1 MASGPITACQTEG
14 EKVEAVTDFLFLGT
28 KITVDSDC
36 SLEIRRWLL
45 LGRRVTTNLDSMLKS
60 RDITLPIKVRIVKAM
75 VFQVVPYGCEGWTVK
90 KAESQK
96 KRCLR
101 TMVLEKIPQSP
112 LDSKEIKPVNCKGN
126 QPWIPVG
133 STDAETEAP
142 VFWSPDVNSWLIRKV
157 PDAGKDGGQTEKR
170 ASENKIAGWHHW
182 WNEMNLGKLP
192 EMVRDRE
199 AWQAAVH
206 GIAKS
211 QTQLELGDRTTTTA
225 SQNSQFHH
233 FPSGDSAILMLIKC
247 SCFYPCAFWWFFFFL
262 KKQFH
267 SLRTVLCKYAFIN
280 VVIIWCKWT

>member
-60 RDITLPIKVRIVKAM
+60 RHITLPIKVRIVKAM

-96 KRCLR
+96 KWCLR

-157 PDAGKDGGQTEKR
+157 PDAGKDGGQKERGHQRIRSLDGITGGMKWTWANFR
-170 ASENKIAGWHHW
+170 RW
-182 WNEMNLGKLP
+182 WGTGRPGKLQF
-192 EMVRDRE
+192 MGSQRVRPNWNWVTE
-199 AWQAAVH
+199 QQQQP
-206 GIAKS
+206 AK
-211 QTQLELGDRTTTTA
+211 TP
-225 SQNSQFHH
+225 N
-233 FPSGDSAILMLIKC
+233 
-247 SCFYPCAFWWFFFFL
+247 
-262 KKQFH
+262 
-267 SLRTVLCKYAFIN
+267 FIIFRQVTRNFN
-280 VVIIWCKWT
+280 VN